1 MIITKNKK
9 EVKSGC
15 EEMSPFGKDRQDK
28 GLLTDIPYVRTSE
41 NIQLFF
47 SLYPRTGDQ
56 LQALPYPS

>member
-28 GLLTDIPYVRTSE
+28 GLLTDIPYVRTSD
-41 NIQLFF
+41 LFYCKLF
-47 SLYPRTGDQ
+47 YNDWGDFFG
-56 LQALPYPS
+56 